1 MEIFFLI
8 LKTAGVILLVILGLI
23 LFLAALLLFV
33 PVRYRAEGRL
43 AEEAGIGAYIR
54 FSWLLSLITVRIE
67 YADGLE
73 TAVRAA
79 GIRLRLKRRRR
90 RAARPDGAR
99 PEKEQSGQRGQAE
112 ASSGSNHIGRAEASS
127 GSGRIGQAGASSDS
141 GVSGQPEASSG
152 SGRIGQAGASY
163 GSGRIGQAEDSGG
176 GSRGRLAACRE
187 RLRSLA
193 DGCVRMLQDI
203 RLLQKRL
210 LDNTER
216 IRENA
221 VYYRDLLTEEESRRT
236 VSMIWLHLKKL
247 LSHTKPKE
255 LSVNLTVG
263 AEDPAVTGRVL
274 AVNGM
279 LYPWLGEAVSIRP
292 DFEKACLYGDFYVKG
307 RIRACTALYHIL
319 RVILDKRTW
328 TLIRRLKK
336 EELTNG

>member
-73 TAVRAA
+73 KAVRAA

-112 ASSGSNHIGRAEASS
+112 ASSGSGYIGRAEASS
-127 GSGRIGQAGASSDS
+127 GSDRIGQAGASSGS

-152 SGRIGQAGASY
+152 SGRIGQAGASS

-210 LDNTER
+210 LDNAER

>member
-1 MEIFFLI
+1 MEIFFLV

-73 TAVRAA
+73 TAVRAV

-112 ASSGSNHIGRAEASS
+112 ASSGSGYIGRAEASS
-127 GSGRIGQAGASSDS
+127 GSDRIGRAEASSGS

-152 SGRIGQAGASY
+152 SGRIGQAGASS

-210 LDNTER
+210 LDNAER

>member
-127 GSGRIGQAGASSDS
+127 GSGRIGQA
-141 GVSGQPEASSG
+141 
-152 SGRIGQAGASY
+152 
-163 GSGRIGQAEDSGG
+163 EDSGG

-210 LDNTER
+210 LDNAER

>member
-112 ASSGSNHIGRAEASS
+112 ASSGSGYIGRAEASS
-127 GSGRIGQAGASSDS
+127 GSDRIGRAEASSGS

-152 SGRIGQAGASY
+152 SGRIGQPEASS

-210 LDNTER
+210 LDNAER

-221 VYYRDLLTEEESRRT
+221 VYYRNLLTEEESRRT

-263 AEDPAVTGRVL
+263 AEDLAVTGRVL

>member
-127 GSGRIGQAGASSDS
+127 GSGRIGQA
-141 GVSGQPEASSG
+141 EASS
-152 SGRIGQAGASY
+152 

-210 LDNTER
+210 LDNAER

>member
-54 FSWLLSLITVRIE
+54 FSWLLSVITVRIE

-112 ASSGSNHIGRAEASS
+112 ASSGSGYIGRAEASS
-127 GSGRIGQAGASSDS
+127 GSGRIGRAEASSGS

-152 SGRIGQAGASY
+152 SGRIGQAGASS

-210 LDNTER
+210 LDNAER

>member
-8 LKTAGVILLVILGLI
+8 LKTAGVILLFILGLI

-73 TAVRAA
+73 TAVRAV

-112 ASSGSNHIGRAEASS
+112 ASSGSGYIGRAEASS
-127 GSGRIGQAGASSDS
+127 GSDRIGRAEASSGS

-152 SGRIGQAGASY
+152 SGRIGQAGASS

-210 LDNTER
+210 LDNAER

>member
-112 ASSGSNHIGRAEASS
+112 ASSGSGYIGRAEASS
-127 GSGRIGQAGASSDS
+127 GSDRIGRAEASSGS

-152 SGRIGQAGASY
+152 SGRIGQAGASS

-210 LDNTER
+210 LDNAER

-263 AEDPAVTGRVL
+263 AEDLAVTGRVL

>member
-112 ASSGSNHIGRAEASS
+112 ASSGSGYIGRAEASS
-127 GSGRIGQAGASSDS
+127 GSGRIGRAEASSGS

-152 SGRIGQAGASY
+152 SGRIGQAGVSS

-176 GSRGRLAACRE
+176 GSRGRLAACME

-210 LDNTER
+210 LDNAER

>member
-112 ASSGSNHIGRAEASS
+112 ASSGSGYIGRAEASS
-127 GSGRIGQAGASSDS
+127 GSGRIGRAEASSGS

-152 SGRIGQAGASY
+152 SGRIGQAGASS

-210 LDNTER
+210 LDNAER

>member
-127 GSGRIGQAGASSDS
+127 GSDRIGRAEASSGS

-152 SGRIGQAGASY
+152 SGRIGQAGASS

-210 LDNTER
+210 LDNAER

>member
-112 ASSGSNHIGRAEASS
+112 ASSGSGYIGRAEASS
-127 GSGRIGQAGASSDS
+127 GSDRIGQAGASSGS

-152 SGRIGQAGASY
+152 SGRIGQAGASS

-210 LDNTER
+210 LDNAER

>member
-43 AEEAGIGAYIR
+43 AEETGIGAYIR

-112 ASSGSNHIGRAEASS
+112 ASSGSGYIGRAEASSGSDRIGRAEASS
-127 GSGRIGQAGASSDS
+127 GSG
-141 GVSGQPEASSG
+141 VSGQPEASS
-152 SGRIGQAGASY
+152 

-210 LDNTER
+210 LDNAER

>member
-127 GSGRIGQAGASSDS
+127 GSGRIGQAEASSGS

-152 SGRIGQAGASY
+152 SGRIGQAGASS

-210 LDNTER
+210 LDNAER

>member
-99 PEKEQSGQRGQAE
+99 PEKEQSGPRGQAE
-112 ASSGSNHIGRAEASS
+112 ASSGSGYIGRAAASSGSDRIGRAEASS
-127 GSGRIGQAGASSDS
+127 GS

-152 SGRIGQAGASY
+152 SGRIGQAGASS

-176 GSRGRLAACRE
+176 GSRGRLAACME

-210 LDNTER
+210 LDNAER

>member
-112 ASSGSNHIGRAEASS
+112 ASSGSGYIGRAEASS
-127 GSGRIGQAGASSDS
+127 GSDRIGRAEASSGS

-152 SGRIGQAGASY
+152 SGRIGQAGVSS

-176 GSRGRLAACRE
+176 GSRGRLAACME

-210 LDNTER
+210 LDNAER

>member
-112 ASSGSNHIGRAEASS
+112 ASSGSGYIGRAEASS
-127 GSGRIGQAGASSDS
+127 
-141 GVSGQPEASSG
+141 
-152 SGRIGQAGASY
+152 

-210 LDNTER
+210 LDNAER

>member
-43 AEEAGIGAYIR
+43 AEETGIGAYIR

-73 TAVRAA
+73 TAVRAV

-112 ASSGSNHIGRAEASS
+112 ASSGSGYIGRAEASS
-127 GSGRIGQAGASSDS
+127 GSDRIGRAEASSGS

-152 SGRIGQAGASY
+152 SGRIGQAGASS

-210 LDNTER
+210 LDNAER

>member
-43 AEEAGIGAYIR
+43 AEETGIGAYIR

-112 ASSGSNHIGRAEASS
+112 ASSGSGYIGRAEASS
-127 GSGRIGQAGASSDS
+127 GSDRIGRAEASSGS

-152 SGRIGQAGASY
+152 SGRIGQAGASS

-210 LDNTER
+210 LDNAER

-221 VYYRDLLTEEESRRT
+221 VYYRDLLTEEKSRRT

>member
-43 AEEAGIGAYIR
+43 AEETGIGAYIR

-112 ASSGSNHIGRAEASS
+112 ASSGSGYIGRAEASS
-127 GSGRIGQAGASSDS
+127 
-141 GVSGQPEASSG
+141 
-152 SGRIGQAGASY
+152 

-210 LDNTER
+210 LDNAER

>member
-127 GSGRIGQAGASSDS
+127 GSGRIGQAGASS
-141 GVSGQPEASSG
+141 
-152 SGRIGQAGASY
+152 

-210 LDNTER
+210 LDNAER

>member
-67 YADGLE
+67 CADGLE

-112 ASSGSNHIGRAEASS
+112 ASSGSGYIGRAEASS
-127 GSGRIGQAGASSDS
+127 GSDRIGRAEASSGS

-152 SGRIGQAGASY
+152 SGRIGQAGASS

-210 LDNTER
+210 LDNAER